1 MSIANAESTTGLDMR
16 KFIALS
22 MVAIFSFGA
31 IADEPIATT
40 IDGVEWR
47 FRIDLETKTAM
58 LGQCTTP
65 NPADFSTNED
75 YFACPSNIQ
84 INASS
89 IPWIFDYGGTQYTV
103 TRIGSSAFY
112 NHRQL
117 EGTLT
122 IPDSVKEVLGYAFYL
137 CTGLTDLQGGNF
149 VTNWQNSVFQGCDN
163 IKGTLPD
170 LSSVT
175 VFGEAPFRKVKLTGD
190 LKLGASLTEIAGS
203 ALRGGQWDEAIIPT
217 NVTTVGVN
225 DSAQGVLKE
234 CSNMA
239 AIWIKGKP
247 TETSQKYTTVYC
259 GTLAKDCT
267 SLKMV
272 LMGRNTKGKLLVP
285 WNINYYMLAG
295 DEGVQA
301 LVPANGYWDGLEVGG
316 KDNKVWYYGPTN
328 ELDLVIDDT
337 KMSATFTPTTENA
350 LTNVIAW
357 APLLK
362 EHFDLD
368 TVISIT
374 NRIDSSLELTDAML
388 QNVTISAKLWFLTF
402 NVQSQAQL
410 DNVLAAVSVD
420 TPVLIDI
427 EGAGRNQITVPEGR
441 KVAIL
446 AKGGWT
452 FGEKPKGIVITFR

>member
-1 MSIANAESTTGLDMR
+1 MSVSYAGSTTKLDVR

-22 MVAIFSFGA
+22 MVGIFSFGA
-31 IADEPIATT
+31 IADTPITTT

-47 FRIDLETKTAM
+47 FRIDPETQTARI
-58 LGQCTTP
+58 GHCTTP
-65 NPADFSTNED
+65 NPTDNRNED
-75 YFACPSNIQ
+75 YFACPSNIT
-84 INASS
+84 INASD
-89 IPWIFDYGGTQYTV
+89 IPWSFNYEGTQYTV
-103 TRIGSSAFY
+103 TSIGASAFY
-112 NHRQL
+112 GHKL
-117 EGTLT
+117 LKGTLT
-122 IPDSVKEVLGYAFYL
+122 IPDTVKELSGYSFYL
-137 CTGLTDLQGGNF
+137 CTGLTGLRGCNS
-149 VTNWQNSVFQGCDN
+149 VTNWQNSVLQGCSGMKD
-163 IKGTLPD
+163 TLPD
-170 LSSVT
+170 LSAVT
-175 VFGEAPFRKVKLTGD
+175 VFGERPFDSVDLTGD
-190 LKLGASLTEIAGS
+190 LKLGASLT
-203 ALRGGQWDEAIIPT
+203 AIEGWAFRNCKFDDAVIPT
-217 NVTTVGVN
+217 NVTTVGRN
-225 DSAQGVLKE
+225 ASAYGVFKD
-234 CSNMA
+234 CANMVA
-239 AIWIKGKP
+239 MWVKGKP
-247 TETSQKYTTVYC
+247 TEASQKYTTVYC
-259 GTLAKDCT
+259 GTLAANCAK
-267 SLKMV
+267 LKMV
-272 LMGRNTKGKLLVP
+272 LMGRNTKGELQNP
-285 WNINYYMLAG
+285 SGNQYDMLAG
-295 DEGVQA
+295 DKGVQV
-301 LVPANGYWDGLEVGG
+301 LVPANGYWNKLATGG
-316 KDNKVWYYGPTN
+316 EDNKIWYYGPTN
-328 ELDLVIDDT
+328 EFDLVIDEA

-374 NRIDSSLELTDAML
+374 NHIDSSFELSDAML